1 MRGARQLTA
10 VAVAKITKPERY
22 ALPSAKQAPASG
34 RLQELCLL
42 QQRRA
47 LLLIGEGVTA
57 QAWAGRGRLSGSVL
71 RVTAFQVGVI
81 CVQTARRHGACCK
94 RCWRGQSSPSPWR
107 AQWSEPR
114 D

>member
-1 MRGARQLTA
+1 MLFQTAPNRAMSLSDTKSKAPTGNSQFQTMVLACRIGRLKRRGRAW
-10 VAVAKITKPERY
+10 
-22 ALPSAKQAPASG
+22 APAG

-81 CVQTARRHGACCK
+81 WRPDSQAARRML
-94 RCWRGQSSPSPWR
+94 
-107 AQWSEPR
+107 
-114 D
+114 